1 MTLRSK
7 FAEHLNM
14 EILIAPISQ
23 DSPSGPNLEYDS
35 DFIELEQVSQGKPER
50 QTGQVI
56 VPAEEPDWPDVQ
68 RRAELLLSRSKD
80 LRVVM
85 LFVRAAI
92 HCEGMKGLASGL
104 KLLQIFLTDYWETVH
119 PALDPEEGDDPGVRL
134 NVLAAL
140 SNPDAMLRD
149 VRGVAFA
156 STGSHARLSV
166 RDVLV
171 AMNRLRADNG
181 ASVPSQAEI
190 EEILRL
196 PENAASMQALREALS
211 AVDGIHLFLGEKVG
225 YDRVPDLQ
233 PLKDILKTVAQL
245 GPATA
250 HVSQPGEISLGTE
263 GVAQMQ
269 AGENK
274 ELMMTMP
281 GEIRNREDAV
291 RMLEKICEFIE
302 RTEPANPAPLFIR
315 RGQRLMTKNFVE
327 ILQEL
332 APESLNQLK
341 QITGAEPKKP

>member
-1 MTLRSK
+1 MDLD
-7 FAEHLNM
+7 
-14 EILIAPISQ
+14 ILLAPL
-23 DSPSGPNLEYDS
+23 SPDFPAGPDLEYDP
-35 DFIELEQVSQGKPER
+35 DFMAFEQASVGKPER

-80 LRVVM
+80 LRVAVV
-85 LFVRAAI
+85 FVRAAT
-92 HCEGMKGLASGL
+92 HREGMEGLASGL
-104 KLLQIFLTDYWETVH
+104 KLLQALLAGYWETIH
-119 PALDPEEGDDPGVRL
+119 PALDPEDGDDPGMRL

-140 SNPDAMLRD
+140 SNPDGVLRD
-149 VRGVAFA
+149 VRGIAFA

-171 AMNRLRADNG
+171 SAGKLRGDGSAG
-181 ASVPSQAEI
+181 VPSQAEI

-196 PENAASMQALREALS
+196 PENAASIRALREALS
-211 AVDGIHLFLGEKVG
+211 AVDEMHLFLGEKVG

-233 PLKDILKTVAQL
+233 PLKDIFKTVAQL
-245 GPATA
+245 GPAA
-250 HVSQPGEISLGTE
+250 SHVSQPGEISMDTE
-263 GVAQMQ
+263 GMAETSP
-269 AGENK
+269 GKNK
-274 ELMMTMP
+274 ELAMMVP
-281 GEIRNREDAV
+281 GEIHSREDAV
-291 RMLEKICEFIE
+291 RMLEKVCEFIE

-341 QITGAEPKKP
+341 QITGIEPKKS